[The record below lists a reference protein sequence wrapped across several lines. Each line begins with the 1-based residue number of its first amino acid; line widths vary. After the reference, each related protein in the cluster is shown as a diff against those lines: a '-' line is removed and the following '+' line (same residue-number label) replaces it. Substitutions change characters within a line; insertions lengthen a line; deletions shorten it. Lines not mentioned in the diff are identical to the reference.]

1 MKFKKIDYF
10 DLDELEAF
18 QALLNILFTLKVR
31 SDALPIDIYVED
43 AIDDYCSL
51 CRNLLKRCECRITF
65 RHPLYED

>member
-1 MKFKKIDYF
+1 MKCKKIDYF

-43 AIDDYCSL
+43 AIGEYCSL
-51 CRNLLKRCECRITF
+51 CRNLRGHCECRMTF
-65 RHPLYED
+65 RRPLYED